1 MKIENQQSAI
11 SLSSLHF
18 TYPNGVEVL
27 RGVSL
32 DIAPGAQLALLGQN
46 GAGKTTLIKHL
57 NGLLK
62 PTQGVVHVGDWDTK
76 ERTIAQMSRRVGFVF
91 QNPDDQLFK
100 TEVRAEIAFGP
111 VNLKLEPTE
120 IERRVK
126 RALDLC
132 GLEKLAHV
140 HPYDLA
146 PWQRRW
152 VAIAS
157 VVAMET
163 PVVVLDEPTTGQDA
177 AGLARLGALLGEWKR
192 AGTTVITVTHD
203 IDFAAEQFPELVIMA
218 QGEVIARG
226 GAEVLKDASVLDRAA
241 LDAPQLMRLAKSLGW
256 EESPVQRDAF
266 CDLLSAPH

>member
-1 MKIENQQSAI
+1 MNL
-11 SLSSLHF
+11 SLSSVHF

-32 DIAPGAQLALLGQN
+32 EIAPGSQVALLGQN
-46 GAGKTTLIKHL
+46 GAGKTTLIKQL

-62 PTQGVVHVGDWDTK
+62 PTSGTVRVGDWDTK
-76 ERTIAQMSRRVGFVF
+76 EHTIARLAQRVGFVF

-100 TEVRAEIAFGP
+100 TQVRDEVVFGP
-111 VNLKLEPTE
+111 MNLNLDPKE
-120 IERRVK
+120 IEARVK
-126 RALDLC
+126 RALELC
-132 GLEKLAHV
+132 GLEKLQDV

-177 AGLARLGALLGEWKR
+177 AGLKRLGALLGEWKQM
-192 AGTTVITVTHD
+192 GTTVVAVTHD
-203 IDFAAEQFPELVIMA
+203 IDFAAEEFPELVIMA

-226 GAEVLKDASVLDRAA
+226 GAGVFKDASRPRPRRARCPA
-241 LDAPQLMRLAKSLGW
+241 TYATRRVTWLAIIAR
-256 EESPVQRDAF
+256 QT
-266 CDLLSAPH
+266 